1 MNLTYP
7 VDQKQFP
14 EQSSLLYVR
23 SAIDLGDKS
32 PALYRY
38 AYFYSGVCCSLA
50 LHVISEAFLSVSSW
64 IVLKES
70 LGALIPWEVL
80 RCGEFWLCHHCQATW
95 GSANKLSIHLH
106 TFMGLIAAGVDS
118 VVSVSETATG
128 EGSRGQ
134 HCNNWCVHNCR
145 R

>member
-14 EQSSLLYVR
+14 EQSSLLYVQ

-38 AYFYSGVCCSLA
+38 ACFYSGVCCSLA

-64 IVLKES
+64 VVLKKFF
-70 LGALIPWEVL
+70 GALIPGEIH
-80 RCGEFWLCHHCQATW
+80 RCEEFWPCHHCQATW

-106 TFMGLIAAGVDS
+106 TLMGLLTAGVDS
-118 VVSVSETATG
+118 VVSVSETAAG
-128 EGSRGQ
+128 EGSRE
-134 HCNNWCVHNCR
+134 HHYNNWCVHNCR

>member
-14 EQSSLLYVR
+14 EQSSLLYVQ
-23 SAIDLGDKS
+23 STVDLGDKS
-32 PALYRY
+32 PPLYMY
-38 AYFYSGVCCSLA
+38 ACFYSSVCCSLA
-50 LHVISEAFLSVSSW
+50 LHIISEAFLSVSSW

-70 LGALIPWEVL
+70 LGALIPREVL

-106 TFMGLIAAGVDS
+106 TLMGLLTAGVDS

-128 EGSRGQ
+128 EGSRGH
-134 HCNNWCVHNCR
+134 HCNNWCVLICR